1 MDVEQRWLDAVNA
14 VKIER
19 GRRPSDL
26 TWVIR
31 EDDSVDEAACRLIE
45 QQDAFAREVSDAW
58 VAALSC
64 LDQLEFDDRG
74 EAAAR
79 GIRLVMSR
87 FILPDPVDLVDLVAG
102 DISVGPSLGIMLRE
116 ALAKRGLSIGPTVDG
131 EGAK

>member
-45 QQDAFAREVSDAW
+45 QHDAKMREVSDA
-58 VAALSC
+58 VKAVNV
-64 LDQLEFDDRG
+64 
-74 EAAAR
+74 
-79 GIRLVMSR
+79 RLLTQRPYQTVEEINLSR
-87 FILPDPVDLVDLVAG
+87 FILSDPVDDLTLVCKDMGYLTPKATA
-102 DISVGPSLGIMLRE
+102 DHFRE
-116 ALAKRGLSIGPTVDG
+116 ALARRGLSIVPTVDG
-131 EGAK
+131 EGVK